1 MQDEAADEA
10 TSVAADKTARE
21 AILNRARQRQQQA
34 HISVDEPA
42 ELDLPLKQRAR
53 RHAKWRVR
61 QAMGVM
67 PGPVRKRL
75 TKRRHL
81 DHVAINMGHLTPPA
95 LLGAEGSPA
104 IGWIRPEGLPETPP
118 PEALDWEPLSE
129 AGAVLTRGW
138 LDAGTY
144 DDDAMLD
151 RRMDGQGDELGR
163 ARSAVR
169 VRLALAET
177 ASSGPIRAT
186 ENEPTG
192 MRILVDARSLQS
204 AAFGTRGIGRFASAA
219 VLALREETGDHS
231 VDLLVDLALEDLP
244 ASIAGECRQVT
255 RIDDPRAYGY
265 LLQPSPMT
273 ASPEPLI
280 PILTG
285 DAHKVAIVF
294 DYIPL
299 HLPDVYVPHVSARLE
314 YAAALD
320 ALRCYD
326 EFVCISHL
334 VKDETSRL
342 LNRRI
347 DVTVAWPAAV
357 LPSDAQPRASTDRS
371 DGPIVLMTGDDA
383 RKNTF
388 GGLAGIG
395 AATSNDQTRD
405 VVVLGMAGQGVRV
418 HHWSIAAMMRPG
430 ECTTAERIPD
440 AEMAE
445 LLARASLVVVPSF
458 DEGLS
463 LPVIEAAL
471 AGAPVVASDIPSHR
485 ELIGT
490 GSYLA
495 DPRSPQSLERAI
507 TRHRARALTATQ
519 QRHRLSGHQHAH
531 LEDVIAASV
540 RAQHRPQPIPLEVVH
555 AAPPATVNVAGRAL
569 RVGVA
574 TPWSPQKSG
583 VADYSV
589 ATISALAEI
598 ADVTVYTTSDARV
611 ADAIRSRPVQE
622 AVSSTDDHDVFLSVL
637 GNSHFHLPHL
647 DLLERIDTVAINHD
661 TRMIEYYMALRGR
674 GGVSNLMLRGTG
686 RRELH
691 PDLDEQVNDM
701 RLLQSAGFWEIARR
715 ARILATHSPCSAPTI
730 SQQTGRPV
738 EVLPFANYRRPSI
751 DRVTEPMRAQ
761 ARRNLGM
768 WDDTVHLASFG
779 YIDTRTKLTDLVVE
793 SAAWLQQWGR
803 RVHLHLVGSAS
814 PEVEEDLVARAKAAG
829 LTGFTITGF
838 APEAMFRD
846 YLVAIDL
853 GIQLRVSS
861 LLGVSGPLSDMAAYG
876 TPAIASYGLATDV
889 DTPDFIERLP
899 DDVSPVMVAEA
910 IEHALSH
917 PRSLEERE
925 EMRVTYLDEKSPA
938 RYADQLLTLLQRGT
952 EAGSA

>member
-1 MQDEAADEA
+1 
-10 TSVAADKTARE
+10 
-21 AILNRARQRQQQA
+21 
-34 HISVDEPA
+34 
-42 ELDLPLKQRAR
+42 
-53 RHAKWRVR
+53 
-61 QAMGVM
+61 MGLT

-81 DHVAINMGHLTPPA
+81 NHVTINMGHFTPPV
-95 LLGAEGSPA
+95 LLGVEGSSE
-104 IGWIRPEGLPETPP
+104 IDWITPEGLPKPP
-118 PEALDWEPLSE
+118 PQPALDWEPLDE
-129 AGAVLTRGW
+129 AGEAALTAW

-163 ARSAVR
+163 ARTAATL
-169 VRLALAET
+169 RLALAET
-177 ASSGPIRAT
+177 AHSRRTDQHPAPTAT
-186 ENEPTG
+186 
-192 MRILVDARSLQS
+192 RVLIDARSLQS

-219 VLALREETGDHS
+219 VLALKEQVGDQS
-231 VDLLVDLALEDLP
+231 VDLLVDMALTDLP
-244 ASIAGECRQVT
+244 AEIAGECRQLT
-255 RIDDPRAYGY
+255 RIDDPAQYGY

-280 PILTG
+280 PVLLR

-294 DYIPL
+294 DYIPM
-299 HLPDVYVPHVSARLE
+299 HLPDVYVPHVAARLE

-334 VKDETSRL
+334 VKDETA
-342 LNRRI
+342 RI
-347 DVTVAWPAAV
+347 LDREIDATVAWPKQV
-357 LPSDAQPRASTDRS
+357 LPTDAEHQSSTDRS

-395 AATSNDQTRD
+395 AATSNDETRD

-430 ECTTAERIPD
+430 ECTTADRIPD
-440 AEMAE
+440 EEMVD

-485 ELIGT
+485 ELIGA
-490 GSYLA
+490 GSFLA

-507 TRHRARALTATQ
+507 TRHRARAATAAQ
-519 QRHRLSGHQHAH
+519 QWHRLADHQHSH
-531 LEDVIAASV
+531 LENVITESV
-540 RAQHRPQPIPLEVVH
+540 RKHHAPQPIPSTVVH
-555 AAPPATVNVAGRAL
+555 VAPAAIDVTGRAL

-611 ADAIRSRPVQE
+611 DQAIRSRPVQE
-622 AVSSTDDHDVFLSVL
+622 AVTSTDDHDVFLSVL

-647 DLLERIDTVAINHD
+647 DLLERIDTVALNHD
-661 TRMIEYYMALRGR
+661 TRMIEYYMALRGP

-701 RLLQSAGFWEIARR
+701 RLLENAGFWEISRR

-730 SQQTGRPV
+730 TQQTGRPV

-751 DRVTEPMRAQ
+751 ERVTEPMRAQ

-814 PEVEEDLVARAKAAG
+814 PEVEQDLTERAKAAG

-889 DTPDFIERLP
+889 DTPAFIERLP
-899 DDVSPVMVAEA
+899 DDVSPVMVAEQ
-910 IEHALSH
+910 IEHALAH
-917 PRSLEERE
+917 PRTLEERE
-925 EMRVTYLDEKSPA
+925 AMRRQYLDEKSPE
-938 RYADQLLTLLQRGT
+938 RYAQELLGLLQKA
-952 EAGSA
+952 AGGESS